1 MLIFH
6 HIVLG
11 SEGEFRDILHS
22 AIVVY
27 HQYIV
32 FPVRASPRLPFGYGD
47 VGLHR
52 NHHVWLQHRLDVL
65 AQLEAC
71 LPAVVMVDHSKRMT
85 VAEDAILEQ
94 VVLEEDFVQF
104 FGNVATSHS
113 RLYQFQSPTVDFAVD
128 FP

>member
-32 FPVRASPRLPFGYGD
+32 FPVRASPRLPFRHGD

-52 NHHVWLQHRLDVL
+52 NDHIWLQHRLDVL
-65 AQLEAC
+65 AQFEAG
-71 LPAVVMVDHSKRMT
+71 LTAVVMVDHSKRMT
-85 VAEDAILEQ
+85 VAEDTILEQ
-94 VVLEEDFVQF
+94 TVLAKDFVQF
-104 FGNVATSHS
+104 FRNVATSNS